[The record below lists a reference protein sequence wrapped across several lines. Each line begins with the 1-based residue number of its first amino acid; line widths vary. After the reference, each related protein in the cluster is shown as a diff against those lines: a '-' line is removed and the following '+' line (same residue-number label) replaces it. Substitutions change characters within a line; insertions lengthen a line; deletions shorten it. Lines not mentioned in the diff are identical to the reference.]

1 MANRWDEMAVV
12 IDAADFEMFGE
23 AATYTQTDG
32 TIVSCT
38 VIVKGA
44 DATADP
50 FGTKLRR
57 EAVTVELRATE
68 VAEPKPGE
76 EIRISAW
83 GQGYRIEGQPILADA
98 ERRIWVV
105 DLKRAA

>member
-1 MANRWDEMAVV
+1 MASRWDEMVAV

-23 AATYTQTDG
+23 AATYTQADG

-44 DATADP
+44 HITAEP

-57 EAVTVELRATE
+57 ESVTVELRATE

-76 EIRISAW
+76 EIRIPAW
-83 GQGYRIEGQPILADA
+83 GQDYRIDGQPMLADA
-98 ERRIWVV
+98 ERRIWIL
-105 DLKRAA
+105 DLKKAI

>member
-1 MANRWDEMAVV
+1 MASRWDEMAAV

-23 AATYTQTDG
+23 AATYTQADG
-32 TIVSCT
+32 MIVSCT

-44 DATADP
+44 DTVADP

-57 EAVTVELRATE
+57 ETLTVELRATE

-83 GQGYRIEGQPILADA
+83 GQSYRIEGQPMLADA
-98 ERRIWVV
+98 ERRIWVLDMKKV
-105 DLKRAA
+105 T